1 MTDTPEGVK
10 VSGPENGCYSG
21 IDVDMNDCSDQ
32 TMTMAALAV
41 FAKSPTVIR
50 NIGHIRLQE
59 SDRIHAIVTELTK
72 LGILCEEGEDS
83 ITIHPG
89 EPKPAAIDTYHDHR
103 MAMAFS
109 LIGLRADG
117 IVINDPGCTAKT
129 FENYFELLDDVI
141 NSNIKVMR

>member
-1 MTDTPEGVK
+1 M
-10 VSGPENGCYSG
+10 
-21 IDVDMNDCSDQ
+21 
-32 TMTMAALAV
+32 
-41 FAKSPTVIR
+41 
-50 NIGHIRLQE
+50 
-59 SDRIHAIVTELTK
+59 TELTK